1 MNAVSQYGQE
11 KSISKSDIDFLY
23 TEVWSESK
31 TYEDLAQV
39 IINNNSYSNNSKQTV
54 LAAYMNY
61 DKSGNSGFIN
71 MRYIIDQC
79 GHILI

>member
-61 DKSGNSGFIN
+61 DKSEIRDS
-71 MRYIIDQC
+71 
-79 GHILI
+79 